1 MASAISSEAKVIDG
15 GAFKSYQSFRE
26 RMTELE
32 QILEA
37 RHALAIVEYINQI
50 LTIFHNK
57 SWIRTQ
63 ISRIERRKRRS
74 SLGVSRRIR

>member
-37 RHALAIVEYINQI
+37 RHALAIVEYINQY
-50 LTIFHNK
+50 TE
-57 SWIRTQ
+57 T
-63 ISRIERRKRRS
+63 
-74 SLGVSRRIR
+74 